1 MKKVTVVL
9 TLLLVPLFGM
19 SQSIFDKFQNADN
32 IAAISINKGMLSWV
46 ADMAD
51 EDQDQDTK
59 DFISLAKSIDG
70 IKIFVSEDTKASAD
84 MAATMKKHVKQ
95 SGLEQLMRVKDGDT
109 NVKFYIKSGRN
120 ANKVKELV
128 MFVTGID
135 NEETSMHP
143 KFETV
148 LLTMTG
154 DIDLDKVGSLTNKMN
169 LPKELKKAERGR

>member
-9 TLLLVPLFGM
+9 ALLLVPIFGI
-19 SQSIFDKFQNADN
+19 SQSVFDKFQNADN
-32 IAAISINKGMLSWV
+32 IAAISINKGMLSWG
-46 ADMAD
+46 ANMAD

-135 NEETSMHP
+135 SEETGNHP